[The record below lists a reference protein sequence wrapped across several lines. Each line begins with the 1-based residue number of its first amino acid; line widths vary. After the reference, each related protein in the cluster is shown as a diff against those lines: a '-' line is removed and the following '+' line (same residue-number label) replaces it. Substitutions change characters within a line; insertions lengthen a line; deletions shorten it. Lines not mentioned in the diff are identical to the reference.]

1 MNIRDFTKEQL
12 EEELA
17 RREKDDQPKPLEEP
31 NWLPLYKMCLSRL
44 DDITNGDADSDGRQY
59 IYEAAM
65 TAVFGNGVWV
75 YINEM
80 TP

>member
-1 MNIRDFTKEQL
+1 MDIKDLTREEL

-17 RREKDDQPKPLEEP
+17 RREKDKKPKPLEEP
-31 NWLPLYKMCLSRL
+31 NWLPLYKLCLSML
-44 DDITNGDADSDGRQY
+44 DDITSGDADSDGRHY

-65 TAVFGNGVWV
+65 TAVFGNKVWA

-80 TP
+80 TR